1 MAEAVLGR
9 GDRAWEYYR
18 KVAPPVLSE
27 AAGPDVYLN
36 EPYMYSSHIVADPDP
51 RRGMA
56 NLSWL
61 TGSVNWMYI
70 VATQHLLGIRPTL
83 AGLRVDPC
91 LPPDGKGFR
100 VTRRFRGAT
109 YRIEVVNRGAGRPA
123 RLWLDGRPLAG
134 DVLPALPIGA
144 RAEVRAEV

>member
-1 MAEAVLGR
+1 
-9 GDRAWEYYR
+9 
-18 KVAPPVLSE
+18 
-27 AAGPDVYLN
+27 
-36 EPYMYSSHIVADPDP
+36 
-51 RRGMA
+51 
-56 NLSWL
+56 
-61 TGSVNWMYI
+61 MYI

-123 RLWLDGRPLAG
+123 RLWLDGRPLSG